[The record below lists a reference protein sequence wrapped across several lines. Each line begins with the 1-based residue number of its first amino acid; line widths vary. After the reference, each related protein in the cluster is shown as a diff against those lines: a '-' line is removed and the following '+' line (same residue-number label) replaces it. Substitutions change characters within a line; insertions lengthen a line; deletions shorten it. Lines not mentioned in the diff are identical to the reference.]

1 MYATKK
7 FIRRQGKKHRMTTR
21 LYAKESGR
29 EEAMMGHIYR
39 QGPQSELYLSLE
51 TFRDSKH
58 LTSVMYD
65 IAKGTFLRVVWCF
78 LSIDLVH
85 SP

>member
-1 MYATKK
+1 
-7 FIRRQGKKHRMTTR
+7 
-21 LYAKESGR
+21 
-29 EEAMMGHIYR
+29 MMGHIYK
-39 QGPQSELYLSLE
+39 QGPQSELYLPLE

-58 LTSVMYD
+58 LTSAMYD